1 MTRDAGETDAAA
13 SVNAPV
19 TAATV
24 VLMRDGTDGVEVL
37 LLERP
42 RDRGSFA
49 GAWVFPGGRV
59 DPEDRVALPAAGQAD
74 LGETDAEE
82 ASVRRAAIREVREE
96 TALELTTDALVPTAR
111 WTPPE
116 SAPRRF
122 HTWFYWSRAPKGGVV
137 LSPNEAVDFAW
148 IRPSVALDTHGSGLL
163 RLVPPTWVTLHE
175 LSKHATVHDALQ
187 AARHGTVQNYVT
199 RLGANS
205 RGDVL
210 LWQEDIA
217 YADDALFEADGPRNR
232 LEIGDLPWVYNRS

>member
-1 MTRDAGETDAAA
+1 
-13 SVNAPV
+13 
-19 TAATV
+19 
-24 VLMRDGTDGVEVL
+24 MRDGTAGSDGTAGIEVL

-59 DPEDRVALPAAGQAD
+59 DPEDRVASNTDPEAVPEAD
-74 LGETDAEE
+74 SEE
-82 ASVRRAAIREVREE
+82 AAASRAAVREVREE
-96 TALELTTDALVPTAR
+96 TALELTPDALVPTAR

-122 HTWFYWSRAPKGGVV
+122 HTWFFQARAPKGDVV

-148 IRPSVALDTHGSGLL
+148 LRPQVALDSHGSGLL
-163 RLVPPTWVTLHE
+163 ALVPPTWVTLHE
-175 LSKHATVHDALQ
+175 LSKHATVHDALE

-199 RLGANS
+199 RMGANT

-210 LWQEDIA
+210 LWQDDIA
-217 YADDALFEADGPRNR
+217 YADDALFEADGARNR